1 VKKNEELDEIKAAVQ
16 RWEKENAKKFE
27 RERKRE
33 FATD

>member
-1 VKKNEELDEIKAAVQ
+1 MKKNQEPDEIKAAVQ
-16 RWEKENAKKFE
+16 RWEKENPKKPE